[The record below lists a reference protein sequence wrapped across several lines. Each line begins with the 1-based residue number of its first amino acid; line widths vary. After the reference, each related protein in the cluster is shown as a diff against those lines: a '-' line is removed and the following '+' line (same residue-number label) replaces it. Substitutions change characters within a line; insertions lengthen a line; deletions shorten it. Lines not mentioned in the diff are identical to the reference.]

1 MKLLRAVVYL
11 VRYTTPRNNN
21 YVSKPFDFGDNP
33 DNYPDA
39 GVT

>member
-1 MKLLRAVVYL
+1 MKLLRGVIYL
-11 VRYTTPRNNN
+11 TVG
-21 YVSKPFDFGDNP
+21 KPFDFGDNP